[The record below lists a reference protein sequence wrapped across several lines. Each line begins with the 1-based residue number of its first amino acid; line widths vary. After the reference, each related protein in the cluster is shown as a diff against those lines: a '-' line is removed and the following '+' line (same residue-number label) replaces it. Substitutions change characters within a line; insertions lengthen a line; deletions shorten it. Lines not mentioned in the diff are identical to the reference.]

1 MPGMGRDITGP
12 GVRESRRLRTRH
24 ELLHYGLALFE
35 DQGYGGTT
43 IGDIARRAGVSER
56 TFFRYFASKEELV
69 LQPLQELTELF
80 LAEAERRPAH
90 EPPLT
95 ALHEAGRRVMERA
108 AEGPLETLLAS
119 LRLICAEP
127 ELRAAQLVRH
137 AEGHQRLATVLARRE
152 RTGPG
157 DLRPGLLVGAYA
169 MASILATQSWNRH
182 SDGSLA
188 ALLRCTDD
196 HLRQMPAALAGHWAG

>member
-80 LAEAERRPAH
+80 SPRPNADRRTSPRS
-90 EPPLT
+90 PRCT
-95 ALHEAGRRVMERA
+95 RRA
-108 AEGPLETLLAS
+108 AG
-119 LRLICAEP
+119 
-127 ELRAAQLVRH
+127 
-137 AEGHQRLATVLARRE
+137 
-152 RTGPG
+152 
-157 DLRPGLLVGAYA
+157 
-169 MASILATQSWNRH
+169 SWNGPPR
-182 SDGSLA
+182 GRWR
-188 ALLRCTDD
+188 RCW
-196 HLRQMPAALAGHWAG
+196 PACG